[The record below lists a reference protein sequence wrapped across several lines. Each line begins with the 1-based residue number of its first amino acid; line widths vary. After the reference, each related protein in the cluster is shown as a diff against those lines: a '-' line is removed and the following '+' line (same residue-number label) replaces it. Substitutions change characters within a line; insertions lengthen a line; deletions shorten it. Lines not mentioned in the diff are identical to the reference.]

1 MKVLIIMPLAEQRG
15 GGELMVLH
23 LLQQGQDL
31 GITWLVIFLAEGP
44 MVEQVRALGVAAQV
58 VDAGRLRELPRYL
71 RAVQKIAGI
80 ARREKI
86 DLIFGW
92 MNQGHLYG
100 GIAAKLAGVPAAWY
114 QIGLPLTP
122 GWNDRMATRIPAL
135 GILACSQAG
144 ADAQA
149 RLKPHYPMPVVYP
162 GVELERFDPEILPT
176 PAEAKRQLR
185 LPAQGPLIGIA
196 GRLQRWKGI
205 HVLIEALPQILKTH
219 PDAHCVVVGGEHAP
233 EPEYPAYLR
242 ERIDLL
248 GLANKVT
255 LAGLQNNVPLWMQA
269 MDVIVHASDH
279 EPFGIVV
286 IEAMALGKSV
296 VAGNTAGPTE
306 VITDGV
312 NGLLTPYG
320 DADALAMA
328 VLRHL
333 DDPEFA
339 RQAGTAA
346 RVRAQDFSTRHYA
359 ENCISALQSL
369 VTQTNGTKLA

>member
-1 MKVLIIMPLAEQRG
+1 
-15 GGELMVLH
+15 MVLH

-31 GITWLVIFLAEGP
+31 GVTWLVVFLADGP
-44 MVEQVRALGVAAQV
+44 MVKQVRDLGVETLV
-58 VDAGRLRELPRYL
+58 VNAGRLRELPRYL
-71 RAVQKIAGI
+71 RAVRQIAGTV
-80 ARREKI
+80 RREKV

-100 GIAAKLAGVPAAWY
+100 GIAAKLAGVPTAWY
-114 QIGLPLTP
+114 QIGLPLAP
-122 GWNDRMATRIPAL
+122 GWNDRIATRISAL

-149 RLKPHYPMPVVYP
+149 RLKPRYPMPVVYP
-162 GVELERFDPEILPT
+162 GVELERFNPDTLPT
-176 PAEAKRQLR
+176 PAEARRQLG
-185 LPAQGPLIGIA
+185 LPIHGPLIGIA
-196 GRLQRWKGI
+196 GRLQRWKGM
-205 HVLIEALPQILKTH
+205 HVLIEAMPQILKSH
-219 PDAHCVVVGGEHAP
+219 SDAHCVIVGGEHAP

-242 ERIDLL
+242 ERIGLL
-248 GLANKVT
+248 GLTNKVT
-255 LAGLQNNVPLWMQA
+255 LAGLQSNVPLWMQA

-320 DADALAMA
+320 NADALASA